1 MEQLNNWTLETYL
14 HTRTSYKNVVVFL
27 QREAKWIG
35 QPVTEINSR
44 NCKPNDFASYAGFW
58 KAYQVE
64 GANKE
69 FWSFSATLFV
79 DVKPNST
86 CLKLKLLQDY
96 NVSFA
101 ECFCLDFI

>member
-1 MEQLNNWTLETYL
+1 MHYPALPYITIRSRSSNGLIPLCFFQ
-14 HTRTSYKNVVVFL
+14 

-79 DVKPNST
+79 VKFVTKVGKPS
-86 CLKLKLLQDY
+86 
-96 NVSFA
+96 
-101 ECFCLDFI
+101 